1 MSLNKFWEL
10 KMIKILHIIASIIV
24 FTVLPTIVLD
34 HYSKSGFLDKFM
46 VEQSLSLMGTILAI
60 YIAAASSF
68 IAILA
73 THEDRQEKNIFDK
86 TTKELKKSI
95 IFVFV
100 VFILH
105 FFLLVATPAVG
116 DSSISKEVIILL
128 KGLKTFT
135 FMLYIYALF
144 ELSSELFTLKNKL
157 DKKTK

>member
-1 MSLNKFWEL
+1 
-10 KMIKILHIIASIIV
+10 MIKFLQIIASIIV
-24 FTVLPTIVLD
+24 FTVLPTVVLD
-34 HYSKSGFLDKFM
+34 YYSKSGFLDKFM

-86 TTKELKKSI
+86 TTKELKQSI
-95 IFVFV
+95 IFIFLVFV
-100 VFILH
+100 LH
-105 FFLLVATPAVG
+105 FFLLVATPAA
-116 DSSISKEVIILL
+116 SELSISKEVIILL
-128 KGLKTFT
+128 KSLKTFT

-144 ELSSELFTLKNKL
+144 ELSSELFTLKSKL